1 MLSSTLFGL
10 VCATMAAASPLKQL
24 DKKAYKYET
33 VTDIVW
39 VTVTAGEIPPPVTTS
54 TLVDTTV
61 VVASTVYVNAIPLYG
76 HYPHPHRP
84 HGSPSSSSLVLTSPA
99 VSSFSSV
106 APVVVTTS
114 TSVAPVVVHT
124 TSSVAPVV
132 VPTTSSVAPVVVPT
146 TSSKVATVVATTAA
160 PVVTS
165 SSAAA
170 VVSSS
175 AVPVAST
182 TAAAAASSPTDFDS
196 TCTYHHNIHRSNHS
210 ATAAT
215 YDATIA
221 GYAKTLA
228 DTCVYGHD
236 VTIGGGGY
244 GQNIASWGATDA
256 TSVNASTVMAA
267 MITNMWYNGEVALFQ
282 DFYGVAN
289 PTTNFDAWG
298 HFSQIVWKG
307 SDTVGCAVTLCAA
320 GTIFDSFDGWFG
332 VCNYGPE
339 GNVAGEYADN
349 VGRPIG
355 SGSVTVAL

>member
-1 MLSSTLFGL
+1 
-10 VCATMAAASPLKQL
+10 MAAASPLKQL
-24 DKKAYKYET
+24 NKKAYKYET

-39 VTVTAGEIPPPVTTS
+39 VTVTAGEVPPPVTTS

-76 HYPHPHRP
+76 HYSHPHPHRP

-99 VSSFSSV
+99 VSSSSSA

-114 TSVAPVVVHT
+114 TVAPVVVHT

-146 TSSKVATVVATTAA
+146 TSSVAPVVVPTTSSKASTVVATTAA

-175 AVPVAST
+175 AVKVAST

-282 DFYGVAN
+282 DFYGLAN

-320 GTIFDSFDGWFG
+320 GTIFDGFEGWFG

-355 SGSVTVAL
+355 SSSVTVAL